1 MDEVQKEFIKIE
13 LKDIRAKLEVAEGE
27 INAGLWR
34 DLQVSAYKIQTTAKG
49 IEKMLRKLSATNE
62 RED

>member
-13 LKDIRAKLEVAEGE
+13 LRDIRATLEIAEGE
-27 INAGLWR
+27 RNAGLWR
-34 DLQVSAYKIQTTAKG
+34 DLQVSAYKIQTTAQG
-49 IEKMLRKLSATNE
+49 IEKMLRKLSATN

>member
-1 MDEVQKEFIKIE
+1 MDKAQKEFVKIE
-13 LKDIRAKLEVAEGE
+13 LRDIRATLEIAEGE
-27 INAGLWR
+27 VNAGRWR
-34 DLQVSAYKIQTTAKG
+34 DLQVSAYKIQTTAQG

>member
-1 MDEVQKEFIKIE
+1 MDKAQKEFVKIE
-13 LKDIRAKLEVAEGE
+13 LRDIRATLEIAEGE
-27 INAGLWR
+27 GNAGLWR

>member
-1 MDEVQKEFIKIE
+1 MDKAQKEFVKIE
-13 LKDIRAKLEVAEGE
+13 LRDIRATLEIAEGE
-27 INAGLWR
+27 VNAGLWR

>member
-13 LKDIRAKLEVAEGE
+13 LRDVRARLEIAEGE
-27 INAGLWR
+27 RNAGLWR
-34 DLQVSAYKIQTTAKG
+34 DLQVSAYNIQTTAKG

>member
-13 LKDIRAKLEVAEGE
+13 LRDIRATLEIAEGE
-27 INAGLWR
+27 GNAGLWR
-34 DLQVSAYKIQTTAKG
+34 DLQVSAYKIQTTAQG
-49 IEKMLRKLSATNE
+49 IEKMLRKMSATNE

>member
-1 MDEVQKEFIKIE
+1 MDKAQKEFIKIE
-13 LKDIRAKLEVAEGE
+13 LRDIGATLEIAEGE
-27 INAGLWR
+27 RNAGRWR
-34 DLQVSAYKIQTTAKG
+34 DLQVSAYNIQTTAKG